1 MDGNVMEISKWF
13 WAWQD
18 DKQESWLEE
27 MSRQGLHL
35 RAIKPFGR
43 YVFEKGQPRD
53 FSYRLDFDQ
62 SSGKDS
68 DYFQFI
74 RDAGWERVA
83 EVAGWQ
89 YWRKETAEGR
99 TSEIFTDNE
108 SKIRK
113 YQRLILGL
121 SSPAPAIFVIVLAMF
136 KRFPGRH
143 PEWFVVLTISVMS
156 VYFLFIAVN
165 LVSILLRIRDLRQIR
180 SL

>member
-1 MDGNVMEISKWF
+1 MDRNVVIKSKWF

-18 DKQESWLEE
+18 DKQETWLEE

-35 RAIKPFGR
+35 QAIKPFGR
-43 YVFEKGQPRD
+43 YVFEQGEPKD
-53 FSYRLDFDQ
+53 YSYRLDFDK
-62 SSGKDS
+62 SSDKDS

-74 RDAGWERVA
+74 QDSGWERVA

-99 TSEIFTDNE
+99 TPEIFTDNE

-113 YQRLILGL
+113 YERLILGL
-121 SSPAPAIFVIVLAMF
+121 ASPAPAMFVVVLGMF

-143 PEWFVVLTISVMS
+143 PEWFVVLTISVFAAYLLYS
-156 VYFLFIAVN
+156 GVN
-165 LVSILLRIRDLRQIR
+165 VVSILLRIRTLRQIR
-180 SL
+180 PI

>member
-1 MDGNVMEISKWF
+1 METAKVTQTKWF

-18 DKQESWLEE
+18 DRQETWLEE

-35 RAIKPFGR
+35 QAIRPFGR
-43 YVFEKGQPRD
+43 YVFELGEPRD
-53 FSYRLDFDQ
+53 YSYRLDFDN

-74 RDAGWERVA
+74 QDAGWEWVTK
-83 EVAGWQ
+83 VAGWQ
-89 YWRKETAEGR
+89 YWRKEIGEGM
-99 TSEIFTDNE
+99 THEIFTDND

-113 YQRLILGL
+113 YQRVILGL
-121 SSPAPAIFVIVLAMF
+121 ASPAPALFVVVLGMF

-143 PEWFVVLTISVMS
+143 PQWLVVFTISIFA
-156 VYFLFIAVN
+156 VYLLYLAVN

-180 SL
+180 PL